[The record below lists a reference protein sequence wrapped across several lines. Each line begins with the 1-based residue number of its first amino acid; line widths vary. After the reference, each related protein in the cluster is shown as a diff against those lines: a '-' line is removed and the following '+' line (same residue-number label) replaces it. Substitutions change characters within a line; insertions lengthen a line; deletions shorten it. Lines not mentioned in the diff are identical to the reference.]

1 MESESKES
9 KLTTSQIT
17 EVTSIIEQEKDN
29 LDAFLFYVYSFIIR
43 SIDDGVLVKKKNNG
57 SINR

>member
-43 SIDDGVLVKKKNNG
+43 SIDDGVLVKKKQWFHQ
-57 SINR
+57 